1 MISLVSHD
9 GHANGIHHGFEE
21 AWIKL
26 CVFLSMF
33 ERCVFFF
40 APIWEYMTSQS
51 MLPTLRKIHNDA
63 EMSSTEVDDTKRQPL
78 LVGSYSREVDQSHP
92 DAI

>member
-21 AWIKL
+21 AWIKF

-33 ERCVFFF
+33 EHCVF
-40 APIWEYMTSQS
+40 S
-51 MLPTLRKIHNDA
+51 
-63 EMSSTEVDDTKRQPL
+63 L
-78 LVGSYSREVDQSHP
+78 LQYGNT
-92 DAI
+92 